1 MCSAREK
8 CAYGT
13 LRSLARNK
21 HVTMKKY
28 CVHNNIS
35 RFIFQMSI
43 KCSLYEVLEAVL
55 PGVVNPPLLKVV
67 LLT

>member
-1 MCSAREK
+1 MTTRVVWH
-8 CAYGT
+8 
-13 LRSLARNK
+13 ARNK
-21 HVTMKKY
+21 HVVVVRHTMKKY